1 MYDFRLEVGGTY
13 YNMRFTS
20 VLGHVKGIKFPEV
33 LSEWA
38 TTPFDKL
45 YSTPIQEY
53 VLDASK
59 DVAKNLK

>member
-1 MYDFRLEVGGTY
+1 
-13 YNMRFTS
+13 MRFTS